1 MKLRLGR
8 LLTMGVSAFQIVTL
22 AVASEVLL
30 ITKFL
35 HKHLHF
41 EFQDTPLLSILVTVF
56 AVNYGVLF
64 FYYLAIYPIF
74 VDPLRKFPGPKVP
87 LPPP

>member
-1 MKLRLGR
+1 
-8 LLTMGVSAFQIVTL
+8 MGVSTFQFVTL
-22 AVASEVLL
+22 AVAFEVLL

-35 HKHLHF
+35 PNHLHV
-41 EFQDTPLLSILVTVF
+41 EFQDTPLLSVIVTIF

-74 VDPLRKFPGPKVP
+74 VDPLRKFPGPKVQ
-87 LPPP
+87 LPSPYCLYIC